1 MHFRIKNRRPLYQGF
16 FRLDAWTIEH
26 DRFDGGR
33 QTIVREHLERGD
45 AVAVLLYDPAKDM
58 VLLVEQFRI
67 GPAVRPDTRE
77 EEAWLLEI
85 VAGMLDQD
93 ESPETCARR
102 ECLEEA
108 GYEPATLKPLGWY
121 YATPGGSSERIHLF
135 LGEVDADR
143 PAGAGGGVADEHE
156 DIRVRWVTREQA
168 LAWVREGRINSAPP
182 MLALLLAFGEA
193 AETVRSR

>member
-1 MHFRIKNRRPLYQGF
+1 MHFRIKDHRPLYQGF

-45 AVAVLLYDPAKDM
+45 AVAVLLHDPDRDK
-58 VLLVEQFRI
+58 VLLIEQFRI
-67 GPAVRPDTRE
+67 GPAVRSDTRE
-77 EEAWLLEI
+77 EDAWLLEI
-85 VAGMLDQD
+85 VAGMLDAG
-93 ESPETCARR
+93 ESPEACARR

-108 GYEPATLKPLGWY
+108 GYEPATLKSLGWY

-135 LGEVDADR
+135 VGEVDAER
-143 PAGAGGGVADEHE
+143 PSGPGGGVAGEHE
-156 DIRVRWVTREQA
+156 DIRVHWVPREQA

-182 MLALLLAFGEA
+182 MLALLLAFGA
-193 AETVRSR
+193 APETVRKG